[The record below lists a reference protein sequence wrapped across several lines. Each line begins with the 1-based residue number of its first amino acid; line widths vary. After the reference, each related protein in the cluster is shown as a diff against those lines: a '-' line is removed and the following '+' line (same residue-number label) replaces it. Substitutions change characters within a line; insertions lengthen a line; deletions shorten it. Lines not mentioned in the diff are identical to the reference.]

1 MKLLKGRKIVTD
13 DWVHVAAEGDLPS
26 DGPVIVPLERWR
38 AERAELIA
46 RGTPLGLRLA
56 SDQPPSE
63 VRDDLGHFDLIALE
77 FPVYRDGRAYSYARL
92 LRERF
97 GFKGE
102 LRAVGN
108 VLFDQLLFMH
118 RSGFDAF
125 EVEKDKDAERFEQA
139 LSEFTV
145 RYQPASDKEPT
156 AMQLRHMAGR
166 NVADKERR
174 V

>member
-1 MKLLKGRKIVTD
+1 MMLLKDRKIVTD
-13 DWVHVAAEGDLPS
+13 DWAHVAAEGELPS
-26 DGPVIVPLERWR
+26 AGPIIVPLERWR

-63 VRDDLGHFDLIALE
+63 VSDDLGHFDLIALE

-97 GFKGE
+97 DFKGE

-125 EVEKDKDAERFEQA
+125 EVEKDKDAERFEKA

-145 RYQPASDKEPT
+145 RYQPAWDKEPT
-156 AMQLRHMAGR
+156 VMQLRHMAGR